1 MTFLIKNNGLLEK
14 YNEMWDKVSNTIKK
28 GLDSEPVYNEK
39 YLKTGIPFYEG
50 KINTNFHGNKVPEE
64 SSQCICLSVILVHSV
79 FRTGKNYYPK
89 VFLEECKYIVKKK
102 MFNYVPNDIKISSD
116 DSDKECSDKQCS
128 GKENSDEKRS
138 NEKD

>member
-39 YLKTGIPFYEG
+39 YLKTEIPFYEG
-50 KINTNFHGNKVPEE
+50 KINTNFQSDEVPKE
-64 SSQCICLSVILVHSV
+64 SSQCICLSVILIHSI

-89 VFLEECKYIVKKK
+89 VFLEECKYIIKKK
-102 MFNYVPNDIKISSD
+102 MINYVPNDIKISSD
-116 DSDKECSDKQCS
+116 DSDKEYS

-138 NEKD
+138 IEKD

>member
-1 MTFLIKNNGLLEK
+1 M
-14 YNEMWDKVSNTIKK
+14 
-28 GLDSEPVYNEK
+28 
-39 YLKTGIPFYEG
+39 
-50 KINTNFHGNKVPEE
+50 H
-64 SSQCICLSVILVHSV
+64 LSISDTSHSV